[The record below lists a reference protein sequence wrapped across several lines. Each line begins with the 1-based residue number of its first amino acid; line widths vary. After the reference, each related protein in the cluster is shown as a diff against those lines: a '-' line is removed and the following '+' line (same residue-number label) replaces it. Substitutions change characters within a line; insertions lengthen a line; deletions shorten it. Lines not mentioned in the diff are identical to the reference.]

1 MPWKPSDAAGKTK
14 KADTTKEKD
23 VWSRVANKNLKKT
36 GNEARAIKIANA
48 VIRKMNRKGD

>member
-48 VIRKMNRKGD
+48 TIRKMNRKGD